1 MPKVTCPSCRK
12 KLRPPERLA
21 GRRITCPRCNE
32 VLVVPVELPEEV
44 QDVEGAE
51 TPSAPEDPPLP
62 PSARLGLLGLIL
74 GVASILLLCLPFIGY
89 LSIGLSIGGL
99 LSALAGLWRV
109 RPEDTVAISSEAV
122 RGARLP
128 GNFGTRA
135 RDYPLA
141 GVVVCFLALVLELLP
156 ALFR

>member
-1 MPKVTCPSCRK
+1 MPKVICPSCRK
-12 KLRPPERLA
+12 KLRPPDRLA
-21 GRRITCPRCNE
+21 GRRITCPRCDE

-44 QDVEGAE
+44 QDVEDVE

-74 GVASILLLCLPFIGY
+74 GVASILLLCVPFIGY
-89 LSIGLSIGGL
+89 LSIGLSIAGL

-109 RPEDTVAISSEAV
+109 RPEDKVAISSEAV
-122 RGARLP
+122 RGAGLP

-141 GVVVCFLALVLELLP
+141 GMVACFLALILALLP